1 MSIYARHDLLP
12 MIAEARAQAQ
22 GRAWFLVQNARTGQL
37 RVTDDPAGGRREITL
52 QVFTPRVFKP
62 D

>member
-22 GRAWFLVQNARTGQL
+22 GRAWFLVQDTTSGRV
-37 RVTDDPAGGRREITL
+37 RVTDDPGRKREITL

-62 D
+62 T